1 MLVFVV
7 PLKSPQVAKSW
18 ERVCQ
23 IFERTARSLC
33 NQTSSNFQVIVVC
46 NEKPKID
53 FSHPHLTYLEVDFSV
68 PNLTNPVARGD
79 TDKGRKLL
87 KGLMDAKKF
96 SPTHTMTV
104 DADDL
109 VSRRLAAFVECHP
122 QENGWFINK
131 GYKYQEN
138 SNVVYLK
145 RTGFYRMCGTSNII
159 RYDLNFLPESPEY
172 NRGYGY
178 YKYYIL
184 HARVKNVLA
193 EKNYSLKPVPFA
205 GAIYA
210 IGTGDNIYGDRK
222 NFSFNL
228 LNRRS
233 LSHSLREEFGLYK
246 LTESP

>member
-7 PLKSPQVAKSW
+7 PLKSPQVSKSW
-18 ERVCQ
+18 ERVCK

-33 NQTSSNFQVIVVC
+33 NQSSSNFQVIVVC

-53 FSHPHLTYLEVDFSV
+53 FSHPNLTYLEVDFPV

-87 KGLMDAKKF
+87 KGLIYAEKF

-109 VSRRLAAFVECHP
+109 VSKRLAEFVDRYSH
-122 QENGWFINK
+122 ENGWFVKK

-138 SNVVYLK
+138 SDVVYLK
-145 RTGFYRMCGTSNII
+145 RNEFYRMCGTSNII

-178 YKYYIL
+178 YKHYIL
-184 HARVKNVLA
+184 HARVKDVLA
-193 EKNYSLKPVPFA
+193 EKSNPIKPLPFA
-205 GAIYA
+205 GAVYA
-210 IGTGDNIYGDRK
+210 IGTGDNIYGDKK
-222 NFSFNL
+222 NFSFNF

-246 LTESP
+246 LPESH